1 MKYGLPYKGSKNK
14 LAERIVSLLPK
25 RTHLI
30 DLFCGGC
37 AVSHAALLRN
47 KYEHIHIND
56 INWMCPTLFIDALN
70 GKYQNE
76 TRWISREDFFRLKDT
91 DPYVAVV
98 WSFGNN
104 MQNYLYS
111 KEIEPLKKAIHYAI
125 FFRDYSLGKDLGYDL
140 SFIDPIS
147 DIQRRYAAVKRY
159 FSQFGHVRQ
168 QSFEGAESSHQLQV
182 EYVTRG
188 GRIIE
193 IAEHRGLRTA
203 QYQLPALRGGETYQS
218 DWKQS
223 RGLQTSIRT
232 STSRMPQ
239 PSLWD
244 SKKKKSTGRTPQRR
258 TSQLHCTDCN
268 TGSDNYPYRENRG
281 GRFSNITSS
290 VLDYAKVEIP
300 KDSVIY
306 CDIPYEGTDGYL
318 EKDSGGFDYE
328 RFYDWCEHQTQPVFI
343 SSYQMPDDRF
353 DCIEEFSHRST
364 LSATANNLVTERIYV
379 PKHQKERG
387 NRAIQLS
394 LF

>member
-104 MQNYLYS
+104 MQTYLYS

-140 SFIDPIS
+140 SFIEPIS

-159 FSQFGHVRQ
+159 FSQFGHFQQ
-168 QSFEGAESSHQLQV
+168 QSFE
-182 EYVTRG
+182 G

-193 IAEHRGLRTA
+193 IAEHRGIRTA
-203 QYQLPALRGGETYQS
+203 QYQPPVLRGGANRISQIGNNRTTYKRPSELQH
-218 DWKQS
+218 QECRS
-223 RGLQTSIRT
+223 RVCGIQ
-232 STSRMPQ
+232 
-239 PSLWD
+239 
-244 SKKKKSTGRTPQRR
+244 KKKKIDRANSATENEPTA
-258 TSQLHCTDCN
+258 LHRLQ
-268 TGSDNYPYRENRG
+268 YRERQLSLPRNSG
-281 GRFSNITSS
+281 GAISNITSS

-300 KDSVIY
+300 NDSIIY

-328 RFYDWCEHQTQPVFI
+328 RFYDWCERQTQPVFI

>member
-98 WSFGNN
+98 WPFGNN
-104 MQNYLYS
+104 LRDYLYS

-140 SFIDPIS
+140 SFIEPIS

-159 FSQFGHVRQ
+159 FSQFGHFQQ
-168 QSFEGAESSHQLQV
+168 QSFEVGGQRIATNCKLNTS
-182 EYVTRG
+182 RG
-188 GRIIE
+188 GQN
-193 IAEHRGLRTA
+193 HRDCRA
-203 QYQLPALRGGETYQS
+203 QRLTTE
-218 DWKQS
+218 
-223 RGLQTSIRT
+223 SIRLENAE
-232 STSRMPQ
+232 RWNQ
-239 PSLWD
+239 RAIFQ
-244 SKKKKSTGRTPQRR
+244 KKKIQTPKRTSVGRR
-258 TSQLHCTDCN
+258 TQLHCTDCN
-268 TGSDNYPYRENRG
+268 TGSDNYPCREIRG
-281 GRFSNITSS
+281 GQFSNITSS

-306 CDIPYEGTDGYL
+306 CDIPYEDTDVYNKA
-318 EKDSGGFDYE
+318 EGFDYE

>member
-104 MQNYLYS
+104 LRDYLYS

-140 SFIDPIS
+140 SFIEPIS
-147 DIQRRYAAVKRY
+147 DIQHRYAAVKRY
-159 FSQFGHVRQ
+159 FSQFGHFQQ
-168 QSFEGAESSHQLQV
+168 QSFEG
-182 EYVTRG
+182 
-188 GRIIE
+188 GRE
-193 IAEHRGLRTA
+193 
-203 QYQLPALRGGETYQS
+203 
-218 DWKQS
+218 
-223 RGLQTSIRT
+223 
-232 STSRMPQ
+232 
-239 PSLWD
+239 
-244 SKKKKSTGRTPQRR
+244 
-258 TSQLHCTDCN
+258 
-268 TGSDNYPYRENRG
+268 
-281 GRFSNITSS
+281 
-290 VLDYAKVEIP
+290 
-300 KDSVIY
+300 
-306 CDIPYEGTDGYL
+306 
-318 EKDSGGFDYE
+318 
-328 RFYDWCEHQTQPVFI
+328 
-343 SSYQMPDDRF
+343 
-353 DCIEEFSHRST
+353 
-364 LSATANNLVTERIYV
+364 
-379 PKHQKERG
+379 
-387 NRAIQLS
+387 
-394 LF
+394 

>member
-104 MQNYLYS
+104 LRDYLYS

-159 FSQFGHVRQ
+159 FSQFGHFQQ
-168 QSFEGAESSHQLQV
+168 QSFEGGQRVATNCKLNTS
-182 EYVTRG
+182 RGG

-193 IAEHRGLRTA
+193 IAEHRSLRTA
-203 QYQLPALRGGETYQS
+203 QYQPSVLRGGQIASARLETIERLTNVRQNFNIKNAAAES
-218 DWKQS
+218 A
-223 RGLQTSIRT
+223 GF
-232 STSRMPQ
+232 
-239 PSLWD
+239 
-244 SKKKKSTGRTPQRR
+244 KKKKSTGRTLQRR

-268 TGSDNYPYRENRG
+268 TGSDNYPCREIRG
-281 GRFSNITSS
+281 GQFSNITSS

-306 CDIPYEGTDGYL
+306 CDIPYEDTNVYNKA
-318 EKDSGGFDYE
+318 EGFDYE

>member
-104 MQNYLYS
+104 LRDYLYS

-125 FFRDYSLGKDLGYDL
+125 FFHDYSLGKELGYDL

-159 FSQFGHVRQ
+159 FSQFGHFQQ
-168 QSFEGAESSHQLQV
+168 QSFEGGAESSHQLQV
-182 EYVTRG
+182 EHVTRG
-188 GRIIE
+188 CRIAE
-193 IAEHRGLRTA
+193 IAEHRSLR
-203 QYQLPALRGGETYQS
+203 QNQS
-218 DWKQS
+218 DW
-223 RGLQTSIRT
+223 
-232 STSRMPQ
+232 RMPKDGTQ
-239 PSLWD
+239 EPSF
-244 SKKKKSTGRTPQRR
+244 KKKNTNAQANFNQEKAATV
-258 TSQLHCTDCN
+258 LHRLQ
-268 TGSDNYPYRENRG
+268 YRERQLSLPRNSG
-281 GRFSNITSS
+281 GQFSNISSS

-300 KDSVIY
+300 DDSVIY
-306 CDIPYEGTDGYL
+306 CDIPYEDTNVYNKA
-318 EKDSGGFDYE
+318 EGFDYE

>member
-104 MQNYLYS
+104 LRDYLYS

-140 SFIDPIS
+140 SFIEPIS

-159 FSQFGHVRQ
+159 FSQFGHFQQ
-168 QSFEGAESSHQLQV
+168 QSFEGGVENSHQLQV
-182 EYVTRG
+182 EHVTRG
-188 GRIIE
+188 AESSRLQSTEAYERLNTNLQSYGANRICQI
-193 IAEHRGLRTA
+193 GNNRT
-203 QYQLPALRGGETYQS
+203 TYKRPSELQH
-218 DWKQS
+218 QECRS
-223 RGLQTSIRT
+223 RVCGIQ
-232 STSRMPQ
+232 
-239 PSLWD
+239 
-244 SKKKKSTGRTPQRR
+244 KKKIDRANSATENEPTA
-258 TSQLHCTDCN
+258 LHRLQ
-268 TGSDNYPYRENRG
+268 YRERQLSLPRNSG
-281 GRFSNITSS
+281 GQFSNITSS

-300 KDSVIY
+300 DDSVIY
-306 CDIPYEGTDGYL
+306 CDIPYEDTNVYNKA
-318 EKDSGGFDYE
+318 EGFDYE

>member
-104 MQNYLYS
+104 LRDYLYS

-125 FFRDYSLGKDLGYDL
+125 FFHDYSLGKELGYDL
-140 SFIDPIS
+140 SFIEPICN
-147 DIQRRYAAVKRY
+147 IQRRYFAVKRY
-159 FSQFGHVRQ
+159 FSQSDHSRQ
-168 QSFEGAESSHQLQV
+168 QSFEG
-182 EYVTRG
+182 G
-188 GRIIE
+188 GRILD
-193 IAEHRGLRTA
+193 IAEYRGLR
-203 QYQLPALRGGETYQS
+203 QNQS
-218 DWKQS
+218 DW
-223 RGLQTSIRT
+223 
-232 STSRMPQ
+232 RMPKDGTQ
-239 PSLWD
+239 EPSF
-244 SKKKKSTGRTPQRR
+244 KKKKIDRANSATENEPTALHRLQNRER
-258 TSQLHCTDCN
+258 QLSLPRN
-268 TGSDNYPYRENRG
+268 SG
-281 GRFSNITSS
+281 GQFSNITSS

-300 KDSVIY
+300 DDSVIY
-306 CDIPYEGTDGYL
+306 CDIPYENTNVYNKA
-318 EKDSGGFDYE
+318 EGFDYE

-343 SSYQMPDDRF
+343 SSYQMPEDRF

-364 LSATANNLVTERIYV
+364 LSATANNLATERIYI

>member
-104 MQNYLYS
+104 LRDYLYS
-111 KEIEPLKKAIHYAI
+111 KGIEPLKKAIHYAI
-125 FFRDYSLGKDLGYDL
+125 FFHNYSLGEELGYDL
-140 SFIDPIS
+140 SFIEPIS

-159 FSQFGHVRQ
+159 FSQFGHFQQ
-168 QSFEGAESSHQLQV
+168 QSFEGGAESSHQLQV
-182 EYVTRG
+182 EHVTRG
-188 GRIIE
+188 GRIIK

-203 QYQLPALRGGETYQS
+203 QYQPSVLRGANRISQIGNNREAYKRPSELQHQECRSRVCGIQKKNRQGELCNGERANCIAQIAIPRATTIPAEKFGGGILKTLHQVCLIIS
-218 DWKQS
+218 K
-223 RGLQTSIRT
+223 LQ
-232 STSRMPQ
+232 
-239 PSLWD
+239 
-244 SKKKKSTGRTPQRR
+244 
-258 TSQLHCTDCN
+258 
-268 TGSDNYPYRENRG
+268 
-281 GRFSNITSS
+281 
-290 VLDYAKVEIP
+290 
-300 KDSVIY
+300 
-306 CDIPYEGTDGYL
+306 YL
-318 EKDSGGFDYE
+318 M
-328 RFYDWCEHQTQPVFI
+328 I
-343 SSYQMPDDRF
+343 
-353 DCIEEFSHRST
+353 
-364 LSATANNLVTERIYV
+364 A
-379 PKHQKERG
+379 
-387 NRAIQLS
+387 
-394 LF
+394 